1 MFDSIVT
8 QFKELNRKIIPLLVY
23 APEALAEGSAS
34 ASAGARRVCG
44 NAWLVAREGQ
54 GQISL
59 D

>member
-8 QFKELNRKIIPLLVY
+8 QFKELNRKIITVLIYV
-23 APEALAEGSAS
+23 PEVLAEGSA
-34 ASAGARRVCG
+34 GARVCG

-54 GQISL
+54 SQVTL